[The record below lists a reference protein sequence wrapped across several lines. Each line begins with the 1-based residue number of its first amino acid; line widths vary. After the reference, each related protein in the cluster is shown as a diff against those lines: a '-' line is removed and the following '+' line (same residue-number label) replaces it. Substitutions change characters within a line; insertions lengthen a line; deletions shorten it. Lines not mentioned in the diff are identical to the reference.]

1 MADKVINLDEYFE
14 RINYPG
20 NTNATEETL
29 NDIHICHTLNIPF
42 ENLDVFYGKLPLLD
56 EAALHN
62 KIVTNRRGGYCFE
75 MNGIF
80 SFVLQRMGFKVTN
93 LLARVAIDGINYTS
107 KTHQAMLVETGN
119 KKWLTDVGFGNNGI
133 IAPLLFI
140 EDSDQKQFAHIY
152 RIIKEPRFGGYVLQ
166 KKAGD
171 MYNSLYAFTLD
182 ACYPEDFVMSNYYT
196 ATFPESFFIMMR
208 MCTIPT
214 REGRITLTDAHLKI
228 VKNGDISESEI
239 KNEEEF
245 SRHLK
250 EYFGLDLGSIK
261 EFREDPI
268 KSTASRSGETQ
279 LAEK

>member
-1 MADKVINLDEYFE
+1 
-14 RINYPG
+14 
-20 NTNATEETL
+20 
-29 NDIHICHTLNIPF
+29 
-42 ENLDVFYGKLPLLD
+42 
-56 EAALHN
+56 
-62 KIVTNRRGGYCFE
+62 
-75 MNGIF
+75 
-80 SFVLQRMGFKVTN
+80 
-93 LLARVAIDGINYTS
+93 
-107 KTHQAMLVETGN
+107 
-119 KKWLTDVGFGNNGI
+119 
-133 IAPLLFI
+133 
-140 EDSDQKQFAHIY
+140 
-152 RIIKEPRFGGYVLQ
+152 
-166 KKAGD
+166 
-171 MYNSLYAFTLD
+171 
-182 ACYPEDFVMSNYYT
+182 MSNYYT

-279 LAEK
+279 LAVIRFCAFEKEIL